1 MTNLVIN
8 SQAISQHNDFYSLN
22 DLHRVSGGESKY
34 QPAFFLRN
42 QETQEMIAELEKE
55 NTVAYHTVIGK
66 GKKQGTYACREL
78 VIRYGMWIS
87 PKFSLMVIRAFDAL
101 NTGNIPCLAQV
112 IIADNQAYQIQKAV
126 KAKCL
131 HNRLH
136 YQTLYRRLYD
146 EFGIKSYKDILAC
159 DFERALAFIESFVFV
174 SNPSLIH
181 NILADQAHQ
190 TKKAKGE
197 LNEIIGVVK
206 QLIDHIDELQQRLDI
221 SERNIVALR
230 TRFIV

>member
-1 MTNLVIN
+1 MNTSLIIA
-8 SQAISQHNDFYSLN
+8 QTAISTYNNLFSLN
-22 DLHRVSGGESKY
+22 DLHKASGNEKKH
-34 QPAFFLRN
+34 QPALFLAN
-42 QETQEMIAELEKE
+42 KETKDLITEIESE
-55 NTVAYHTVIGK
+55 NAISYHTINGGK
-66 GKKQGTYACREL
+66 NRGTYACREL

>member
-1 MTNLVIN
+1 MNLIISN
-8 SQAISQHNDFYSLN
+8 QAISQHNGLFSLN
-22 DLHRVSGGESKY
+22 DLHKVSGGVEKHKPSN
-34 QPAFFLRN
+34 FLRN
-42 QETQEMIAELEKE
+42 QETKELIAEIESD
-55 NTVAYHTVIGK
+55 NQIAYHTING
-66 GKKQGTYACREL
+66 GNHRGTYVCREL

>member
-1 MTNLVIN
+1 MTNLVISN
-8 SQAISQHNDFYSLN
+8 QAISQHNGLFSLN
-22 DLHRVSGGESKY
+22 DLHKVSGGVDKHR
-34 QPAFFLRN
+34 PTWFLRN
-42 QETQEMIAELEKE
+42 QETKELIAEIESD
-55 NTVAYHTVIGK
+55 NQIAYHTING
-66 GKKQGTYACREL
+66 GNHRGTYVCREL

-101 NTGNIPCLAQV
+101 NTGAIPCLAQV
-112 IIADNQAYQIQKAV
+112 IIADNQAYQIKKAV

-181 NILADQAHQ
+181 NILVDQAHQ